1 MWSRRDEWL
10 LIGFVMV
17 SLLLHLLAASRL
29 SLRFLTQVPEVESK
43 PIVVEMLPQEK
54 PRERPPKELE
64 LDVPPPPVPEQ
75 RTTPAKRLA
84 EHDHQVKKEIAPK
97 GKDFEDRKASRKTA
111 PVVKAVPLVP
121 KPAPVPAP
129 PPAPARPSAP
139 ARPLVPEGKNGP
151 KVASRPARPLPA
163 PPSGRIPLDSLMKL
177 PQATLDREARSKKRE
192 GVGEGD
198 VVWLDTEKDL
208 LASFFR
214 RFRDGIYMAWVY
226 PSSSIHRGEQGNCRL
241 QVIVDR
247 QGVVKKTEVLRA
259 SGFPALDNAAVAAV
273 RKASPYG
280 PLPSSYKEQILR
292 IVVDFHYVL
301 NRDKPLIRRWG
312 YRQVI

>member
-29 SLRFLTQVPEVESK
+29 SLRFLTQVPEKEPE

-54 PRERPPKELE
+54 PKEKPPKELE

-97 GKDFEDRKASRKTA
+97 GKDFEDRKASRRTA
-111 PVVKAVPLVP
+111 PVVKAVPPVP
-121 KPAPVPAP
+121 KPVPAP
-129 PPAPARPSAP
+129 PPAPARPV
-139 ARPLVPEGKNGP
+139 VPEGKNGP
-151 KVASRPARPLPA
+151 KVVSKPARPVPA

-177 PQATLDREARSKKRE
+177 PQATLDREARSKKRD

-259 SGFPALDNAAVAAV
+259 SGFPDLDNAAVAAV

-280 PLPSSYKEQILR
+280 PLPSSYKEQTLR

-301 NRDKPLIRRWG
+301 NREKPLIRRWG
-312 YRQVI
+312 YRRVI

>member
-1 MWSRRDEWL
+1 
-10 LIGFVMV
+10 
-17 SLLLHLLAASRL
+17 
-29 SLRFLTQVPEVESK
+29 
-43 PIVVEMLPQEK
+43 
-54 PRERPPKELE
+54 
-64 LDVPPPPVPEQ
+64 
-75 RTTPAKRLA
+75 
-84 EHDHQVKKEIAPK
+84 
-97 GKDFEDRKASRKTA
+97 
-111 PVVKAVPLVP
+111 
-121 KPAPVPAP
+121 
-129 PPAPARPSAP
+129 
-139 ARPLVPEGKNGP
+139 
-151 KVASRPARPLPA
+151 
-163 PPSGRIPLDSLMKL
+163 MKL
-177 PQATLDREARSKKRE
+177 PQATLDREARRKKRE

-226 PSSSIHRGEQGNCRL
+226 PSSSIHRGEQGACRL

-259 SGFPALDNAAVAAV
+259 SGVPDLDNAAVAAV

-280 PLPSSYKEQILR
+280 PLPSSYKEPTLR

-312 YRQVI
+312 YRRVI